1 MTLCTQPQ
9 QITEHLMGAACVDKD
24 RIAANGGEN
33 IESKLQG
40 NRAGCLC
47 VASRDIGMYD
57 TCAHG
62 CVYCYAVSNAE
73 KAKAA
78 LKKYKRGLAKN
89 S

>member
-1 MTLCTQPQ
+1 MDTV
-9 QITEHLMGAACVDKD
+9 TE
-24 RIAANGGEN
+24 NGCPRSM
-33 IESKLQG
+33 IRCLLRFRSIKWQG

-62 CVYCYAVSNAE
+62 CVYCYSVSSAE

-78 LKKYKRGLAKN
+78 LKKYKRGLATN